1 MSKKHSIRLPG
12 VLLDELKGQNYDE
25 DDSRFQTP
33 KVKSSGRNGKR
44 KAPLGRK
51 ELRKQQ
57 RESKKA
63 KRSGKSDSHPVKKTQ
78 HEVKKVSKVQDT
90 IRKNQKSSTS
100 KKSESKPKQVRFA
113 EKDEVKVFSSDDE
126 LSASDFDEFSEGDLD
141 EEEWEQ
147 LRELEGD
154 DEDEDED
161 EDEDQPLTA
170 EETMMK
176 LKELKEK
183 KLKSNGNGNNKTG
196 MATPDVDSDDDDQL
210 SSDYSDIDEDD
221 DEDQPL
227 TAEETMMKL
236 KELKEKKMKNSNNSK
251 ATTAAPDVDSDDGDE
266 LLSSEYSD
274 AEDDEGDDKEM
285 TVEETMAALKAMKE
299 KKQKSKSHDMKPKKN
314 TTQSKKD
321 KTYAPLTPQERAAIE
336 RDEQDMKYYARKLGL
351 KKNKLHAADEYDAI
365 GGLLEGLDYFENFGE
380 EGEEDEEDEI
390 MSEEDN
396 EDEIISEGE
405 DEIISGNEEEEEEVE
420 NPFSSDDE
428 LSSGDFDEFSE
439 GDLDEEEW
447 EQLRELEGGKPS
459 KAPKEKENIYTAPV
473 SDTSQAYIPPSLRK
487 KQLEDSDS
495 ETYKELKKKV
505 KSLLNKLSDSNI
517 TVIVTSLNELYDNY
531 ARQYVNDAINN
542 QIIEVVAQKNKLLDT
557 FIMSYAGVA
566 FSMWKLKGTEAG
578 ASFIQ
583 ALVQKFLDIYNEQME
598 FIQSKGPNPEEA
610 MLISKE
616 ATNLLTLLS
625 YSYNFG
631 LVSSRLIY
639 DIIKELIQNPNEY
652 TTELLLRIISVS
664 GSLIRGDDPR
674 ALKDIISELL
684 NNVKGLKQTSR
695 LSFLLETLTDLKNNR
710 LKPSVMAA
718 SHQSLKKTIIGSLRI
733 STSASSEPLLAS
745 LDDIKNVETKGKWW
759 LIGASWKGN
768 QETAFD
774 EVKKTNT
781 DNSIDTKLNIKL
793 EDNLLSEIIDWN
805 EVARQQRMNT
815 DVRRAIF
822 VSIMS
827 AEDYLD
833 AFAKLEKLNLK
844 SKQSL
849 DITRVLVH
857 CLCNDGAT
865 IGYNP
870 FYSLLAAKLSEHNHK
885 LLKSFQFLFWEI
897 VKKFE
902 TESYSDDEKEDTL
915 FNNDSLDE
923 DAKLQT
929 LAKQGRFFGFLI
941 ANGSLKLDIFKHV
954 PLMGG
959 INSDGFVFFEILL
972 FQMFLTIG
980 KTAEKKVKK
989 DGKKSF
995 EYNSN
1000 ELLSLID
1007 NGITN
1012 ENKTV
1017 ILKALKWFINKHF
1030 EYTKYI
1036 SGVEGSKDYER
1047 ESRRL
1052 SWAVNT
1058 FKSLIDDALKT
1069 SDF

>member
-147 LRELEGD
+147 LRELE
-154 DEDEDED
+154 
-161 EDEDQPLTA
+161 
-170 EETMMK
+170 
-176 LKELKEK
+176 
-183 KLKSNGNGNNKTG
+183 
-196 MATPDVDSDDDDQL
+196 
-210 SSDYSDIDEDD
+210 
-221 DEDQPL
+221 
-227 TAEETMMKL
+227 EETMMKL

-380 EGEEDEEDEI
+380 EGEEGEEDEEDEI
-390 MSEEDN
+390 MSEEDD

-781 DNSIDTKLNIKL
+781 DNSIDTKLNIEL